1 MAARRRLDQE
11 LVRRGL
17 CHSRTEAQQ
26 MIDARRVLV
35 SGTIAERAARLVGPD
50 EPLIISGPPA
60 AFVSRGG
67 EKLNHALDVFGVD
80 VTGLRILDIG
90 ASTGGFTDC
99 LLQRGAR
106 QVVALDVGH
115 GQIHPRLA
123 QDPRVLNLER
133 TNVKTIDRDL
143 IGGPVDMVV
152 ADVSFISLRHVI
164 GPGIAVALPGA
175 HMVMLVKPQFEAGR
189 IEVSRGRGIITDP
202 AIWERVQHEVASTLT
217 EHGCEVI
224 GWTDSPITGTH
235 GNREFLVQAR
245 TPEVS

>member
-1 MAARRRLDQE
+1 
-11 LVRRGL
+11 
-17 CHSRTEAQQ
+17 

-35 SGTIAERAARLVGPD
+35 SGTIAERAARLVSPD
-50 EPLIISGPPA
+50 EPVLISGPPA

-80 VTGLRILDIG
+80 VTDLRILDVG

-99 LLQRGAR
+99 LLQRGAK

-123 QDPRVLNLER
+123 QDPRVHNLER
-133 TNVKTIDRDL
+133 TNVKTIDL
-143 IGGPVDMVV
+143 EVIGGPVDMVV
-152 ADVSFISLRHVI
+152 ADVSFISLGHVI
-164 GPGIAVALPGA
+164 GPGIAVARPGA

-189 IEVSRGRGIITDP
+189 VEVSRGRGIITDP
-202 AIWERVQHEVASTLT
+202 AIWERVQQEVAATLMR
-217 EHGCEVI
+217 HGCEVI
-224 GWTDSPITGTH
+224 AWTDSPITGTH
-235 GNREFLVQAR
+235 GNREFLVHAR